1 MLELTGHSE
10 YSEQWTKE
18 SLHFE
23 STGIYEKLAAQIPSG
38 KVLEIGCG
46 AGVGTFHLAQDRE
59 VLSIDNN
66 ALLIRAAKSYLDG
79 RTNGYRI
86 HECDLFA
93 ISNDDRAAVRDFAPN
108 TIVAWFLGGS
118 GIDVYK
124 HTSEHPDPI
133 EKGKRYRE
141 KIEDIVISSD
151 LLIDSVDVVNFV
163 SRGGRISHFSNEQAR
178 EAAKDD
184 YDTYV
189 FKNVGFEVY
198 DVRLFDWS
206 LDGSNFIYGAANNP
220 NLAPGTPIPTIT
232 SILARRI

>member
-10 YSEQWTKE
+10 YSQQWTKE

-23 STGIYEKLAAQIPSG
+23 SAGIYEQLAAQIPSG

-46 AGVGTFHLAQDRE
+46 AGVGTSHLAQGRE

-66 ALLIRAAKSYLDG
+66 ALLISAARSHLDG

-93 ISNDDRAAVRDFAPN
+93 ISNDDRAVVRDFAPS

-124 HTSEHPDPI
+124 HTSERPDPI
-133 EKGKRYRE
+133 EKGKLYRE

-151 LLIDSVDVVNFV
+151 LLVDSVDLINFV
-163 SRGGRISHFSNEQAR
+163 NRGGRISRFSNEQVRKAT
-178 EAAKDD
+178 KDD
-184 YDTYV
+184 YDTHV
-189 FKNVGFEVY
+189 FKSVGFEVF
-198 DVRLFDWS
+198 DVRLLDWS
-206 LDGSNFIYGAANNP
+206 LDGSNFVYGAADNP
-220 NLAPGTPIPTIT
+220 NLAPGASILTIT